1 MKFLDKLSFG
11 LIAIAVSSFLPQLS
25 YNSLLKNDAIAIAG
39 IVRGYVPP
47 LDRPSIQRTEGSGSR
62 GCDRAKDV
70 RLQLLAPKD
79 HIATTVSEHPTF
91 LWYVSQT
98 SLPVLFTLSEVGSA
112 RPVLEKHLTAT
123 KTGIIELK
131 IPSTAP
137 KLQEN
142 RQYKWTVSV
151 VCNSKHP
158 SENIRAQAILN
169 RKAIPPALKQKI
181 QHNRSLQKAQAYAR
195 NGIWYDAIA
204 NFYGLYIVDPQNEE
218 NKISFFNLLNQAD
231 IPPNIVEQD

>member
-1 MKFLDKLSFG
+1 MKPSNKLSFG
-11 LIAIAVSSFLPQLS
+11 LITIAVSFLLPQLS
-25 YNSLLKNDAIAIAG
+25 YNLLIKNDAIAIAG
-39 IVRGYVPP
+39 IVQGYVPP
-47 LDRPSIQRTEGSGSR
+47 LDRPLIQRTEGSGSR

-112 RPVLEKHLTAT
+112 KPVLEKQLSAT
-123 KTGIIELK
+123 KAGIVEVK

-137 KLQEN
+137 KLQKN

-158 SENIRAQAILN
+158 SENIRAQAVLDYS
-169 RKAIPPALKQKI
+169 AITPALKQTI
-181 QHNRSLQKAQAYAR
+181 QGSGSLEKAQAYAR

-204 NFYGLYIVDPQNEE
+204 DFYGLYTAEPQNKQ
-218 NKISFFNLLNQAD
+218 NKINFFSLLNQVGISNLA
-231 IPPNIVEQD
+231 VQQQ